1 MIFAVQAST
10 QTPDVKK
17 QIEAQSRELSS
28 RPSKWIKS
36 PEEDIRQLVWLVIF
50 CSETYKF
57 PLAECRPIQINS
69 PKCRR
74 TPEATVCMPLRHS
87 QGSTNNPRFPTQ
99 MLLVAVHW
107 TFEAIGFWQVIN
119 RGIERPFMI
128 RFPSQPQTCSN

>member
-1 MIFAVQAST
+1 MEMIFAVQAST

-50 CSETYKF
+50 CSGTYKF
-57 PLAECRPIQINS
+57 PLAACRPIQINS

-74 TPEATVCMPLRHS
+74 TPEGHS
-87 QGSTNNPRFPTQ
+87 MYASPTQPRFNQQPSISYTN
-99 MLLVAVHW
+99 APR
-107 TFEAIGFWQVIN
+107 
-119 RGIERPFMI
+119 RGSLDVRGD
-128 RFPSQPQTCSN
+128 RFLAGN